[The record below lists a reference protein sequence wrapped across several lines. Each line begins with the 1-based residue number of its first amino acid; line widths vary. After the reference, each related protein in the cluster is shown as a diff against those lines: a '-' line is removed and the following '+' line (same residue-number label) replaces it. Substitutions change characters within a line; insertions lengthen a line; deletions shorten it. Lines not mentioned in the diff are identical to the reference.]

1 MTKKFVGSSGHGLKI
16 RGAKHFIDEV
26 DEARK
31 VTNEVHRI
39 LTTEYNGAGTVFH
52 DNSSTTQNQN
62 LQTIVTYHNGQQRN
76 LDWSI
81 HFNAASFIDGP
92 RGVEVLYYDAKDLSA
107 RVSAAISKTSGLKN
121 RGAKQRKE
129 LYFLKNT
136 TKPAILLE
144 ICFVDSK
151 ADVNL
156 YHKNFNGICA
166 TIAEVL
172 ANYLGYTK
180 KQTDI
185 QKEEHSV
192 AKELLNE
199 TGRDSCKEMIQRGIS
214 EGLFSSKHE
223 NVDKYTDKDLISYG
237 MAYLNRKTK

>member
-1 MTKKFVGSSGHGLKI
+1 MTKRFVGSSGHGLKI

-39 LTTEYNGAGTVFH
+39 LTTEYNGAGSMFH
-52 DNSSTTQNQN
+52 DNTSTTQNQN
-62 LQTIVTYHNGQQRN
+62 LQTIVNYHNGQQRD

-81 HFNAASFIDGP
+81 HFNAASVIDGP

-107 RVSAAISKTSGLKN
+107 KVSAAIAKSSGLKD
-121 RGAKQRKE
+121 RGAKRRTE

-151 ADVNL
+151 ADVEL
-156 YHKNFNGICA
+156 YQKNFKAICA
-166 TIAEVL
+166 AIAEVL
-172 ANYLGYTK
+172 AAHLGYAN
-180 KQTDI
+180 QS
-185 QKEEHSV
+185 QKEKE
-192 AKELLNE
+192 AKVILNDVKTIPAVIIDGKMHVPVRDIADLLGLNLVYNNE
-199 TGRDSCKEMIQRGIS
+199 
-214 EGLFSSKHE
+214 SKIAKLY
-223 NVDKYTDKDLISYG
+223 DKK
-237 MAYLNRKTK
+237 